1 MNPKV
6 DLYMAEG
13 CGRCPLFRTPNCRVH
28 LWHEE
33 LETLR
38 SILLDSGL
46 TEELKWSHPVYTFQ
60 DNNLVLLGAFKE
72 KCTISFFKGA
82 LLNDP
87 KGILTRPTEN
97 TQAGRLINFTNI
109 SQVNELE
116 SDIKDFI
123 KQSIEVEKAGQK
135 VSYVKASE
143 MNLPEELLTKFDEDP
158 SFKNAFERLTPGRQK
173 GYILHFSAAKQ
184 SQTRISRI
192 EKATEQI
199 FMGKG
204 MND

>member
-13 CGRCPLFRTPNCRVH
+13 CGRCSLFRTPNCKVH
-28 LWHEE
+28 LWREE

-46 TEELKWSHPVYTFQ
+46 TEELKWRQPVYTFQ
-60 DNNLVLLGAFKE
+60 GSNVALIGAFKE
-72 KCTISFFKGA
+72 NCIISFFKGA
-82 LLNDP
+82 LINDP

-97 TQAGRLINFTNI
+97 TQAGRWIKITNLH
-109 SQVNELE
+109 QVNELE
-116 SDIKDFI
+116 SDIKNFI
-123 KQSIEVEKAGQK
+123 QQAIEVEKAGLK
-135 VSYVKASE
+135 VNYPKPSE
-143 MNLPEELLTKFDEDP
+143 MNYPEELLIKFDEDP
-158 SFKNAFERLTPGRQK
+158 NFKNAFDRLTPGRQK
-173 GYILHFSAAKQ
+173 GYILYFSAPKQ

-192 EKATEQI
+192 EKAKDKI

-204 MND
+204 IND